1 MTAIMEKTAGL
12 VAFVRTVDTG
22 SFSKAARSIGT
33 TPSAVSKS
41 VARLERRLDVRLLR
55 RSTRTLGLTVEGA
68 AYYERVAPLLRA
80 IEDAEDEVQN
90 ADRASG
96 LLRITASLDLGR
108 TLIAKWLAA
117 FVELYPEIRI
127 EMSLTERNVD
137 LVSEG
142 YDLAIRM
149 RELADADLI
158 SRKLANMG
166 IVIVAAPRYL
176 ARRPAP
182 TSFEALHQHACV
194 SYLLNGRP
202 FPFSLADGTTHLPA
216 GPIDCDD
223 GGAVREAVLAG
234 AGIGYLLHCTVA
246 EELACGTL
254 VRILPDLPLPTMPLY
269 AVHAYGRR
277 LPRRARLFI
286 DFLIEQAATIRGT
299 INQ

>member
-166 IVIVAAPRYL
+166 IVIVAAPVPWVTMFWPMSESRL
-176 ARRPAP
+176 GP
-182 TSFEALHQHACV
+182 TNTWYFAV
-194 SYLLNGRP
+194 
-202 FPFSLADGTTHLPA
+202 PA
-216 GPIDCDD
+216 GS
-223 GGAVREAVLAG
+223 
-234 AGIGYLLHCTVA
+234 VA
-246 EELACGTL
+246 ENTA
-254 VRILPDLPLPTMPLY
+254 
-269 AVHAYGRR
+269 
-277 LPRRARLFI
+277 F
-286 DFLIEQAATIRGT
+286 
-299 INQ
+299 